1 MYRGEKEEAGGLRE
15 GSLQS
20 GSLIKIFNT
29 SERPGFDSLKE
40 LGDETRGQQLIVPPQ
55 KEGGVERRGKLQL
68 KAPVT

>member
-40 LGDETRGQQLIVPPQ
+40 LGDETRGQQLIVPPE
-55 KEGGVERRGKLQL
+55 KEGEETREAQ
-68 KAPVT
+68 T